1 VRAIKNK
8 EEEVGKLLSP
18 PRNKMMDII
27 WMVRA
32 MQARKKKKASP
43 TTKQPTEGQRLDE
56 NQR

>member
-27 WMVRA
+27 LMVSA
-32 MQARKKKKASP
+32 MQARKKKSISNYQ
-43 TTKQPTEGQRLDE
+43 TT
-56 NQR
+56 N